1 MTSSTPPAAD
11 DEDAYV
17 FLDHHEEP
25 GVIIPQVSKRLA
37 PEHALTARVAEDV
50 DHLFVAFRGQEHRIP
65 LTLAW
70 YDQYVEI
77 SSLAELLK
85 DDYRFFVLAPTLG
98 SDTHG
103 LLVVPIANALAWVPL
118 PEHLIPLQLGF
129 DYFGKIKVPYLNHE
143 DSAPD
148 FARESGAERDMQD
161 ALRQVFS
168 GFLSGKADPETS
180 AALAKA
186 VVTHL
191 SFNQLAD
198 MPDDASEA
206 ELVAE
211 IQKAMEE
218 LLRDPELTEGR
229 REIDNALQ
237 ELRKLTG
244 GPPNK
249 PA

>member
-11 DEDAYV
+11 DEDAYI
-17 FLDHHEEP
+17 FIDSHEEP

-98 SDTHG
+98 DDTHG
-103 LLVVPIANALAWVPL
+103 LLVAPVASALAWVPL

-148 FARESGAERDMQD
+148 FARESGAAGDMQD
-161 ALRQVFS
+161 ALRQLFS

-186 VVTHL
+186 IMTHL
-191 SFNQLAD
+191 SFDRLAD
-198 MPDDASEA
+198 MPDTASET
-206 ELVAE
+206 EMVAE

-218 LLRDPELTEGR
+218 LLQDPELTEGR
-229 REIDNALQ
+229 REIDDALQ

-244 GPPNK
+244 DPPNK

>member
-1 MTSSTPPAAD
+1 MTFSTPPAAD
-11 DEDAYV
+11 DEEAYV
-17 FLDHHEEP
+17 FLDHREEP
-25 GVIIPQVSKRLA
+25 GSIIEQVSARLA
-37 PEHALTARVAEDV
+37 PEHALTARVDEEAE
-50 DHLFVAFRGQEHRIP
+50 HLFATYRGHEGRIP

-129 DYFGKIKVPYLNHE
+129 DYFGQIKVPYLNHE

-148 FARESGAERDMQD
+148 FARESGAQGEMQD
-161 ALRQVFS
+161 ALRQLFS
-168 GFLSGKADPETS
+168 GFLSGKAEPETS
-180 AALAKA
+180 AALAAA

-191 SFNQLAD
+191 GFDRLAD
-198 MPDDASEA
+198 IPDDASEA
-206 ELVAE
+206 QIAAE
-211 IQKAMEE
+211 IQKAMQE

-244 GPPNK
+244 GPPKK